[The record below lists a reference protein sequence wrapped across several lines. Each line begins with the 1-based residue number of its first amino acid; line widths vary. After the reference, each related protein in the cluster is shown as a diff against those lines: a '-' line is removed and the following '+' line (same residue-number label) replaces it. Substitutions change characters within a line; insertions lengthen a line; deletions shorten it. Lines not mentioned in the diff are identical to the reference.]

1 MRAIT
6 WSIIAVALTTFVVAG
21 CVRWAKPETMAA
33 IQEAEAAVKSAEA
46 KIAELEAKVDALQK
60 EKAEKE
66 AKVKELEAELA
77 SLKEQV
83 EKPYIVYRIKKGDTL
98 KKIALQFYGDEKK
111 WKVIYEYNKDIIK
124 DPDLILPCVEIR
136 IPKE

>member
-6 WSIIAVALTTFVVAG
+6 WSIIAVALTTFIMAG
-21 CVRWAKPETMAA
+21 CARWAKPETMAA
-33 IQEAEAAVKSAEA
+33 IREAEAAVKSAEA
-46 KIAELEAKVDALQK
+46 KVAELEAKVDALQK

-83 EKPYIVYRIKKGDTL
+83 EKPYIVYRIKKDDTL
-98 KKIALQFYGDEKK
+98 RKIARQFYGDERK
-111 WKVIYEYNKDIIK
+111 WKLIYEYNKDIIK
-124 DPDLILPCVEIR
+124 NPDLIFPCVKIR